1 MWPGALLLIDA
12 AAPAWQ
18 QYILPAA
25 LALVGVVGAAWLALR
40 GTFKTAS
47 VNHETEFDKLVH
59 ARIQA
64 LEKQAAEKDA
74 RIEVLT
80 ADRDRYRELHA
91 QLRLDVIAAGL
102 NPDQLGKGGSGAA
115 RNARR
120 RD

>member
-1 MWPGALLLIDA
+1 MWPGAQLIAEA

-18 QYILPAA
+18 QYVLPAA
-25 LALVGVVGAAWLALR
+25 IALLATVGAAWLALR
-40 GTFKTAS
+40 GTFRTAQTT
-47 VNHETEFDKLVH
+47 HETEFDKLVH

-64 LEKQAAEKDA
+64 LEKQVDEKDA

-102 NPDQLGKGGSGAA
+102 NPDQLGKGGNAQ